1 MSNTVATTPPSSES
15 RERID
20 ELLDQL
26 LIDTI
31 PSPPL
36 EQPDEPATVAASKI
50 MDEFSNQ
57 MNDILSGS
65 KNNSTSSSTNN
76 NSAPINSTDYFQ
88 EMKISFEKYEL
99 ERKQSDQRKE
109 FESIEAFI
117 LGEKRRALQQR
128 KDERKVRA
136 SEEIK
141 LAAVSLL

>member
-1 MSNTVATTPPSSES
+1 MSNTVANTPPSSES

-31 PSPPL
+31 PPPPL
-36 EQPDEPATVAASKI
+36 EQHDEPATVAASKNP
-50 MDEFSNQ
+50 MDEFANQ

-76 NSAPINSTDYFQ
+76 NSAPINSTDYYQ

-117 LGEKRRALQQR
+117 LGEQRRALQQR

-141 LAAVSLL
+141 LAAGS